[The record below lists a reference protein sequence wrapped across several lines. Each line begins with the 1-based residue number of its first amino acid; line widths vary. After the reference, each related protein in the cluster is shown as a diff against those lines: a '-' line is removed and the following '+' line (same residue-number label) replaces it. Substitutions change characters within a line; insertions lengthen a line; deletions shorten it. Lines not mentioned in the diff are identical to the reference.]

1 VRGQGELGVSELDK
15 ALAAL
20 DARRAEEE
28 AERQWRRA
36 AACAFLKGF
45 YEADVAPSRK
55 LKERGI
61 AGSFDGSRLLLERP
75 EEGHFSEG
83 LAVVVGEQGEI
94 DVGGKSLGRHQGG
107 DEAAKKS
114 ELIAEIISHF
124 SL

>member
-1 VRGQGELGVSELDK
+1 MSELDK
-15 ALAAL
+15 TLAAL
-20 DARRAEEE
+20 EARRADEE
-28 AERQWRRA
+28 ADRQKRRT
-36 AACAFLKGF
+36 AACAFLRSF
-45 YEADVAPSRK
+45 VEADVRSSRK

-61 AGSFDGSRLLLERP
+61 EFSFDGARLVLQRP

-83 LAVVVGEQGEI
+83 LAIVVGEQGEI
-94 DVGGKSLGRHQGG
+94 DVGGKSLGRPQGA

>member
-1 VRGQGELGVSELDK
+1 MSELDK

-20 DARRAEEE
+20 EARRSEEE
-28 AERQWRRA
+28 ADRRRRRA
-36 AACAFLKGF
+36 AACDFLKGF

-61 AGSFDGSRLLLERP
+61 ASSFDGARLLLHRP
-75 EEGHFSEG
+75 DEGHFAEG
-83 LAVVVGEQGEI
+83 LAIVVGEQGEI
-94 DVGGKSLGRHQGG
+94 DVGGKSLGRPQGD
-107 DEAAKKS
+107 DETAKKS

>member
-1 VRGQGELGVSELDK
+1 MSELDK

-28 AERQWRRA
+28 ADRRRRRA
-36 AACAFLKGF
+36 AACDFLKGF
-45 YEADVAPSRK
+45 YETDVAPSRK

-61 AGSFDGSRLLLERP
+61 ASSFDGGRLLLERP
-75 EEGHFSEG
+75 DEGHFSEG
-83 LAVVVGEQGEI
+83 LAIVVGEQGEI
-94 DVGGKSLGRHQGG
+94 DVGGKSLGRPQGG

>member
-1 VRGQGELGVSELDK
+1 MSELDK
-15 ALAAL
+15 AVAVLET
-20 DARRAEEE
+20 RRAEEE
-28 AERQWRRA
+28 AERQRRRI

-55 LKERGI
+55 LEERGI
-61 AGSFDGSRLLLERP
+61 ESSFDGTRLVLQRP
-75 EEGHFSEG
+75 QEGHFSEG
-83 LAVVVGEQGEI
+83 LAIVVGEQGEI
-94 DVGGKSLGRHQGG
+94 DVGGKSLGRLQG

>member
-1 VRGQGELGVSELDK
+1 MSELDK
-15 ALAAL
+15 ALAVL
-20 DARRAEEE
+20 EARRAEEE
-28 AERQWRRA
+28 ADRQRRRA

-45 YEADVAPSRK
+45 YEVDVASSRK

-61 AGSFDGSRLLLERP
+61 ASSFDGSRLLLERP

-83 LAVVVGEQGEI
+83 LAIVVGEQGEI
-94 DVGGKSLGRHQGG
+94 DVGGKSLGRHQVG
-107 DEAAKKS
+107 DEATKKS

>member
-1 VRGQGELGVSELDK
+1 VSELDK

-20 DARRAEEE
+20 EARRSGEETDRQKRRE
-28 AERQWRRA
+28 AAR
-36 AACAFLKGF
+36 AFLKGF
-45 YEADVAPSRK
+45 YEADVASSRK

-61 AGSFDGSRLLLERP
+61 ESSFDGIRLVLQRP

-83 LAVVVGEQGEI
+83 LAIVVGEQGEI
-94 DVGGKSLGRHQGG
+94 DVGGKSLGRPQGA

-114 ELIAEIISHF
+114 ELIAEIIAHF

>member
-1 VRGQGELGVSELDK
+1 VSELDK
-15 ALAAL
+15 ALTVL
-20 DARRAEEE
+20 DARRADEEVD
-28 AERQWRRA
+28 RQRRRS

-61 AGSFDGSRLLLERP
+61 ASSFDGNRLVLERP

-83 LAVVVGEQGEI
+83 LAIVVGEQGEI

-107 DEAAKKS
+107 DEATKKS
-114 ELIAEIISHF
+114 ELIAEIIAHF

>member
-1 VRGQGELGVSELDK
+1 VSELDK

-20 DARRAEEE
+20 DARRADEE
-28 AERQWRRA
+28 ADRRRRRA
-36 AACAFLKGF
+36 AACDFLKGF

-61 AGSFDGSRLLLERP
+61 ASSFDGGRLLLERP

-83 LAVVVGEQGEI
+83 LAIVVGEQGEI
-94 DVGGKSLGRHQGG
+94 DIGGKSLGRPQTG
-107 DEAAKKS
+107 DAGDDAAKKS

>member
-1 VRGQGELGVSELDK
+1 MSELDK
-15 ALAAL
+15 ALTAL
-20 DARRAEEE
+20 EARRDEEE
-28 AERQWRRA
+28 ADRRRRRA
-36 AACAFLKGF
+36 AACDFLKGF

-61 AGSFDGSRLLLERP
+61 ASSFDGGRLLLERP
-75 EEGHFSEG
+75 EEGQFSEG
-83 LAVVVGEQGEI
+83 LAIVVGEHGEI

-107 DEAAKKS
+107 EEAAKKT